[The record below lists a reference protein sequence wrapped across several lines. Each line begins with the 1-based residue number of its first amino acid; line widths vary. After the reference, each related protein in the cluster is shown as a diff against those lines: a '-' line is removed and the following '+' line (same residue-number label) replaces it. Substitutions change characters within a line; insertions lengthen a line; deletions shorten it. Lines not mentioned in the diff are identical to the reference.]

1 MTLNSNPIYD
11 AAIVGGGPAGAATGA
26 QLAKAGKRVIIL
38 EKESFPRF
46 SIGESLL
53 PHGNDLLREIGVW
66 DKLEK
71 AGFLRKYGAE
81 FCTGD
86 GSRLQRFWFGQNM
99 GPTHEYAYQV
109 ERAKFDQ
116 LLLDHARELGCEVH
130 EQTRVSNI
138 ESPDKEIMTLQCSSI
153 NGNLEV
159 KARWVIDASG
169 QSAFCGGRIGL
180 KRRSTMTV
188 RRIAIFGHF
197 EGVFRNSGKA
207 QGHITIARFA
217 KGWFWLIPLT
227 GNRTS
232 VGLVLPSEEARTS
245 PVRRI
250 EDIFDEAVQ
259 SNDEIRARLHGAN
272 LLTPLRATGDYSW
285 KFSRFA
291 NRRILLTGDAAG
303 FVDPIFSSGVMLA
316 LKSAVRASELIINA
330 SSSGRSLTRWECFSY
345 TREITGWMHQYA
357 RVIRSFYDS
366 AGFEVFMNPSPF
378 LQIPGSIGRLVG
390 GKTDPGFLD
399 RIRLTVFHLIC
410 KIQRFVRMAPPIHSI
425 R

>member
-1 MTLNSNPIYD
+1 MSFTPIYD

-26 QLAKAGKRVIIL
+26 QLAKAGMRVIIL
-38 EKESFPRF
+38 EKEAFPRF

-99 GPTHEYAYQV
+99 GPSHEYSYQV
-109 ERAKFDQ
+109 DRSQFDQ
-116 LLLDHARELGCEVH
+116 LLLDHARELGCEVR
-130 EQTRVSNI
+130 EQTRVETM
-138 ESPDKEIMTLQCSSI
+138 ESQDKEIMTLRCAGL
-153 NGNLEV
+153 NGDLEV
-159 KARWVIDASG
+159 KARWLIDASG
-169 QSAFCGGRIGL
+169 RSAFSGGRIGL
-180 KRRSTMTV
+180 QRRSTLKA
-188 RRIAIFGHF
+188 RRVAIFGHF
-197 EGVFRNSGKA
+197 EGVFRNGGKA
-207 QGHITIARFA
+207 EGHITIARFA
-217 KGWFWLIPLT
+217 TGWFWLIPLA
-227 GNRTS
+227 GARTS
-232 VGLVLPSEEARTS
+232 VGVVLPSEEARTS
-245 PVRRI
+245 AGRRI

-259 SNDEIRARLHGAN
+259 SNDEVRTRLQGAR

-316 LKSAVRASELIINA
+316 LKSAVRAAELIIRA
-330 SSSGRSLTRWECFSY
+330 SSAERPLTRWECFSY
-345 TREITGWMHQYA
+345 TREVTGWMHHYA
-357 RVIRSFYDS
+357 QVIRSFYDS

-390 GKTDPGFLD
+390 GKTDPGFQD
-399 RIRLTVFHLIC
+399 RMRLTVFHLIC
-410 KIQRFVRMAPPIHSI
+410 TMQRFVRMAPPIHSI

>member
-1 MTLNSNPIYD
+1 MSFTPIYD

-26 QLAKAGKRVIIL
+26 QLAKAGMRVIIL
-38 EKESFPRF
+38 EKETFPRF

-99 GPTHEYAYQV
+99 GPSHEYSYQV
-109 ERAKFDQ
+109 DRAQFDQ
-116 LLLDHARELGCEVH
+116 LLLDHARELGCEVR
-130 EQTRVSNI
+130 EQTRVETM
-138 ESPDKEIMTLQCSSI
+138 ESQDKEIMTLRCTGL
-153 NGNLEV
+153 NGDLEV
-159 KARWVIDASG
+159 KARWLIDASG
-169 QSAFCGGRIGL
+169 RSAFSGGRIGL
-180 KRRSTMTV
+180 QRRSTLKA
-188 RRIAIFGHF
+188 RRVAIFGHF
-197 EGVFRNSGKA
+197 EGVFRNGGKA
-207 QGHITIARFA
+207 EGHITIARFA
-217 KGWFWLIPLT
+217 TGWFWLIPLA
-227 GNRTS
+227 GARTS
-232 VGLVLPSEEARTS
+232 VGVVLPSEEARTS
-245 PVRRI
+245 TGRRI

-259 SNDEIRARLHGAN
+259 SNDEVRTRLQGAR

-316 LKSAVRASELIINA
+316 LKSAVRAAELIIRA
-330 SSSGRSLTRWECFSY
+330 SSSERPLTRWECFSY
-345 TREITGWMHQYA
+345 TREVTGWMHHYA
-357 RVIRSFYDS
+357 QVIRSFYDS

-390 GKTDPGFLD
+390 GKTDPDFLD
-399 RIRLTVFHLIC
+399 RMRLTVFHLIC
-410 KIQRFVRMAPPIHSI
+410 TMQRFVRMAPPIHSI